1 MTQLASGAEG
11 AVDEPIN
18 QPIEPSTLQDNT
30 PQQDEAQAPAAEE
43 TIQEEQTDQD
53 TDADLSSRR
62 PRRGGFQKK
71 IERLAAENAA
81 LRAALANN
89 AGTPQSTPKE
99 SVSAPQGRP
108 DPQSFDTYESYV
120 EALADWKVEQ
130 RFQQRE
136 AATKQET
143 LQESYNRQISEAQ
156 KAYPDFDEAIAEYDF
171 HLMPR
176 HAQEALLHS
185 DMGAHIA
192 YHIAN
197 NPDVGDALSRMS
209 PVQAAL
215 KIGELGS
222 QLRSETSKGK
232 AAVKVTKA
240 PPPITPLRG
249 AAPSQKTLQDFIDA
263 GDHEGYAAA
272 RRAGLTR

>member
-1 MTQLASGAEG
+1 MTQIASGAPG
-11 AVDEPIN
+11 AVDEVVSN
-18 QPIEPSTLQDNT
+18 QAEQSA
-30 PQQDEAQAPAAEE
+30 PQEIEAQPAEQIEAQVEAESSEDAEGQE
-43 TIQEEQTDQD
+43 TEAEQG
-53 TDADLSSRR
+53 SRR

-81 LRAALANN
+81 LRAALVNN
-89 AGTPQSTPKE
+89 TGAPQAQTE

-108 DPQSFDTYESYV
+108 DPESFKTYEDYV

-130 RFQQRE
+130 RMQQRE
-136 AATKQET
+136 AASKQET
-143 LQESYNRQISEAQ
+143 LQESYNRQIAEAQ
-156 KAYPDFDEAIAEYDF
+156 KAYSDFDEAIAEYDF

-197 NPDVGDALSRMS
+197 NPEIGDAISRLS

-215 KIGELGS
+215 KIGELGL
-222 QLRSETSKGK
+222 QLRSQTPRAK
-232 AAVKVTKA
+232 AAPKFTKA
-240 PPPITPLRG
+240 PPPISPLKG
-249 AAPSQKTLQDFIDA
+249 TATSQRTLADYVAA